1 MGIVTRSRRLRRTA
15 PVRDLFSETS
25 ISEKRLVVPLFI
37 VPREKDAVEVP
48 TMPGIRR
55 YTPGQVVKVLDEH
68 MGLGLKAFLLFGS
81 PARKDRLGRS
91 AADPK
96 GVVPTALRLAKK
108 EFQDEVVLLADVCL
122 CAYAEHGHCGVPD
135 EEGRILNDAS
145 LPLLVQAAVAYAQAG
160 ADFVAP
166 SDMMDG
172 RVAAIRAALDD
183 NSPDVGI
190 LSYAAKYASAY
201 YGPFRDAAGSTP
213 AFGDRKTY
221 QMDPRNSREA
231 IREIL
236 QDEKEGADAVMVK
249 PALAYLDV
257 ISAVRK
263 ATSLPLAAYNVSGE
277 YSMVKAAA
285 AAGYI
290 DEGRVVAENL
300 TAMFRAGADIVVSYH
315 AKEAL
320 EKGWIL

>member
-1 MGIVTRSRRLRRTA
+1 
-15 PVRDLFSETS
+15 
-25 ISEKRLVVPLFI
+25 
-37 VPREKDAVEVP
+37 
-48 TMPGIRR
+48 
-55 YTPGQVVKVLDEH
+55 
-68 MGLGLKAFLLFGS
+68 
-81 PARKDRLGRS
+81 
-91 AADPK
+91 
-96 GVVPTALRLAKK
+96 
-108 EFQDEVVLLADVCL
+108 
-122 CAYAEHGHCGVPD
+122 
-135 EEGRILNDAS
+135 
-145 LPLLVQAAVAYAQAG
+145 VQAAVAYAQAG